1 MPLRAHIPGG
11 ETDLSL
17 NSDDPEWAGMGS
29 NAWPSYKALGKF
41 FSETQF
47 PYLQSGDNDTNS
59 TNYIIQPYKWEYTSK
74 VRQRLWKQ
82 VPES

>member
-47 PYLQSGDNDTNS
+47 PYLQSGDNDTNVNKLHY
-59 TNYIIQPYKWEYTSK
+59 TAIQMRIYFKS
-74 VRQRLWKQ
+74 
-82 VPES
+82 